1 MVWGL
6 RWGGGKNEFY
16 EEGTVWMIDP
26 DFGRGPERGT
36 VWLSYA
42 EQRVGDTKSACVRF
56 EGWAGVS
63 LGLSEDL
70 GF

>member
-1 MVWGL
+1 M
-6 RWGGGKNEFY
+6 
-16 EEGTVWMIDP
+16 WMIDP

-36 VWLSYA
+36 MWLSYA

-56 EGWAGVS
+56 GGWAGVS